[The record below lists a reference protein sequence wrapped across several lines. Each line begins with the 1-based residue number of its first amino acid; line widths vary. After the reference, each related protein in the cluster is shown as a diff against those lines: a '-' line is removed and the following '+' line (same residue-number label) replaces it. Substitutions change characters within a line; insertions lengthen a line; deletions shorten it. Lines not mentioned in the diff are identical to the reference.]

1 MRYKGMVAKYEY
13 VVSVGV
19 FVGEIINC
27 PDVVSFSA
35 QTLAQLQSVM
45 QDAVD
50 NYFAYKKEVLAS
62 QFTLHAQEIHALA

>member
-19 FVGEIINC
+19 FVGEITNC

-35 QTLAQLQSVM
+35 QTLTQLQFVM
-45 QDAVD
+45 EDAVD
-50 NYFAYKKEVLAS
+50 HYFAYKNQVFAELSVL
-62 QFTLHAQEIHALA
+62 QAQEMSID

>member
-35 QTLAQLQSVM
+35 QTLAQLQIVM

-50 NYFAYKKEVLAS
+50 NYFAYKKQVLAKLCLS
-62 QFTLHAQEIHALA
+62 ETLAMTSLE